1 MTSAQMTWIPH
12 IPLADWTES
21 AVDWLSN
28 NFQGF
33 FDALNQ
39 GLKAV
44 VDGLQFVLTQPPAFV
59 IVAILTVLALLLA
72 GWRVG
77 LFTVIG
83 LLVCISLDLWQDT
96 MLTLALVLVATLV
109 SVLIGIPLGILAA
122 KSRKTETV
130 LRPILDLMQTMPPFV
145 YLVPFAILLGLGS
158 APALIATVVFAM
170 PPAIRL
176 TMLGIQQVPEET
188 VESSQAFGSTPAQ
201 TLFKV
206 ELPLALSHIKTG
218 INQVIM
224 LSLSMVV
231 VAALIGAGGLGTPV
245 VTGLQQ
251 LQVGKSLVG
260 GIGIIVIAIMLDRV
274 SRSVGEKKPRPAR
287 RRKPVRRRT
296 DKPAG
301 QSQTDQSAPSTPASE
316 SLQEA

>member
-1 MTSAQMTWIPH
+1 MNPQVSWIPK
-12 IPLADWTES
+12 IPLEEWTES
-21 AVDWLSN
+21 AVDWLSR

-33 FDALNQ
+33 FDALNDI
-39 GLKAV
+39 LTAIV
-44 VDGLQFVLTQPPAFV
+44 SGLQFALTEPPALV
-59 IVAILTVLALLLA
+59 TVAILTVLALLLA

-77 LFTVIG
+77 LFTLIG
-83 LLVCISLDLWQDT
+83 LLVTISLELWQDT

-109 SVLIGIPLGILAA
+109 SVVIGIPLGILAA
-122 KSRKTETV
+122 KSRKTETI
-130 LRPILDLMQTMPPFV
+130 LRPVLDLMQTMPPFV

-188 VESSQAFGSTPAQ
+188 VESSQAFGATSAQ

-231 VAALIGAGGLGTPV
+231 VAALIGAGGLGRSV

-260 GIGIIVIAIMLDRV
+260 GVCIIVIAIMLDRV
-274 SRSVGEKKPRPAR
+274 SRSVGNEQPRRAGRRKTSR
-287 RRKPVRRRT
+287 RRSGKKT
-296 DKPAG
+296 TSA
-301 QSQTDQSAPSTPASE
+301 APSP
-316 SLQEA
+316 QEA

>member
-1 MTSAQMTWIPH
+1 MTDLEVSWIPK
-12 IPLADWTES
+12 IPLDEWTES
-21 AVDWLSN
+21 AVDWLSEN
-28 NFQGF
+28 LQGF
-33 FDALNQ
+33 FDALN
-39 GLKAV
+39 GVLKAI
-44 VDGLQFVLTQPPAFV
+44 VDGLQFALTEPPALV
-59 IVAILTVLALLLA
+59 TLAILTVLALLLA

-83 LLVCISLDLWQDT
+83 LLVTISLQLWQDT
-96 MLTLALVLVATLV
+96 MLTLALVLVAAVV
-109 SVLIGIPLGILAA
+109 SVLIGIPLGIVAA

-130 LRPILDLMQTMPPFV
+130 LRPVLDLMQTMPPFV
-145 YLVPFAILLGLGS
+145 YLVPFAILLGLGA

-176 TMLGIQQVPEET
+176 TMLGIQQVPAET
-188 VESSQAFGSTPAQ
+188 VESSHAFGSTPAQ

-274 SRSVGEKKPRPAR
+274 SRGAGDGASRSAARKKAKAR
-287 RRKPVRRRT
+287 RRRAQPSLAQSSSAQ
-296 DKPAG
+296 PA
-301 QSQTDQSAPSTPASE
+301 
-316 SLQEA
+316 QEASADAT